1 MEATFSNQTEEWVQ
15 LFTHGDGVVSANQM
29 VEPHD
34 RVWLTVNANE
44 KWSVKSPGNS
54 DLELKVEGEDFY
66 QIEAADEH

>member
-15 LFTHGDGVVSANQM
+15 LFTHGDGYFFANQM